1 MGNFGKYLLERRRDK
16 GITSE
21 YVSLHT
27 SLNENVLNAL
37 ENENFDFFSSS
48 FYFTNFLNNYLAFLE
63 IDRDRFYSE
72 FSEEIGFFK
81 QKENVQIIKSMT
93 GLRYS
98 KFRNRKL
105 LIQGLI
111 IGIILAIVI
120 YLTFINK
127 GLIFSFFD
135 PETITLPETA
145 VSITGVPEYEPDFSP
160 VIIDLQFSD
169 DCWARILKGKE
180 IIGEKVFISGE
191 NFQVR
196 GYDIKLIIGNPSAVD
211 IIINGKK
218 ALKYKNISGTAI
230 VKITPDT
237 IDRILNWNH

>member
-16 GITSE
+16 GISSE
-21 YVSLHT
+21 YVTLHT
-27 SLNENVLNAL
+27 SLNDNVLNAL

-48 FYFTNFLNNYLAFLE
+48 FYFTNFLNNYLDFLE

-72 FSEEIGFFK
+72 FSEEIGYFK

-98 KFRNRKL
+98 KFRNKKL
-105 LIQGLI
+105 LIRGLI
-111 IGIILAIVI
+111 IGVILAIII

-135 PETITLPETA
+135 PETINLPETA
-145 VSITGVPEYEPDFSP
+145 VSVTGIPEYEQDFSP
-160 VIIDLQFSD
+160 VNIDLHFSD
-169 DCWARILKGKE
+169 DCWARVLKGNK
-180 IIGEKVFISGE
+180 IISEKVFMSGE
-191 NFQVR
+191 NFR
-196 GYDIKLIIGNPSAVD
+196 TSGYDIKLIIGNPSAVD

-218 ALKYKNISGTAI
+218 TSKYKNISGTAI
-230 VKITPDT
+230 LRVTPDT
-237 IDRILNWNH
+237 VNRIINWNR

>member
-1 MGNFGKYLLERRRDK
+1 MGNIGNYLRERRRDK

-37 ENENFDFFSSS
+37 ENDNFNFFSSS
-48 FYFTNFLNNYLAFLE
+48 FYFTNFLNNYLDFLE
-63 IDRDRFYSE
+63 IDRDRFYSD
-72 FSEEIGFFK
+72 FSEELEFIK
-81 QKENVQIIKSMT
+81 QKENNQIIKSMT
-93 GLRYS
+93 GLRFS

-105 LIQGLI
+105 IIRGLI
-111 IGIILAIVI
+111 IGIILAIII

-127 GLIFSFFD
+127 GLIFSFFE

-145 VSITGVPEYEPDFSP
+145 VSITGIPEYEPDFSP
-160 VIIDLQFSD
+160 VNINLLFSD
-169 DCWARILKGKE
+169 DCWVRILKGNY

-191 NFQVR
+191 NFQTR
-196 GYDIKLIIGNPSAVD
+196 GYNIKLIIGNPSVVD

-218 ALKYKNISGTAI
+218 ILKYKNLSGTAI
-230 VKITPDT
+230 VKITPET
-237 IDRILNWNH
+237 IDRVLNWNH

>member
-1 MGNFGKYLLERRRDK
+1 MGNFGKYLLERRKDK

-48 FYFTNFLNNYLAFLE
+48 FYFTNFLNNYLDFLE

-72 FSEEIGFFK
+72 FPEEIGLFK
-81 QKENVQIIKSMT
+81 QKEDIQLIKSMT

-98 KFRNRKL
+98 KFRNKKL
-105 LIQGLI
+105 LIRGLL
-111 IGIILAIVI
+111 IGIILAIII
-120 YLTFINK
+120 YLIFVNK

-135 PETITLPETA
+135 PEAITLPETA
-145 VSITGVPEYEPDFSP
+145 VSIAGIPEYEPDFSP
-160 VIIDLQFSD
+160 VIIDLRFSD
-169 DCWARILKGKE
+169 NCWARILKGKE
-180 IIGEKVFISGE
+180 IVGEKVFISGE
-191 NFQVR
+191 KFQIK
-196 GYDIKLIIGNPSAVD
+196 GYDIKLIMGNPSAVD
-211 IIINGKK
+211 IIINGEKT
-218 ALKYKNISGTAI
+218 LKYKKNFGTAI
-230 VKITPDT
+230 IKITPDT